1 MQLNAGCDLRFEA
14 SGPTPLILM
23 LRPRSGAGQ
32 WIIRE
37 EYQITPAVNVTEF
50 TDMYGNLCQRL
61 VAPEGPFS
69 IHFTATVQ
77 TADNIDVIPGA
88 PYTPVEDLPDD
99 VLHYTLPSRYCQ
111 SDQLGDLATEI
122 IQGADPGY
130 DQAEAI
136 RRWIH
141 ENIRYEYGTSDA
153 STSAVDTAHNRVGVC
168 RDFTHLGI
176 SLCRTLNIPARMVV
190 GYLYQLDPMDLHAWF
205 EAYVDGRWFTF
216 DATQNKPRGNRITVA
231 YGRDAAD
238 VAFTTQFGPM
248 TLTDMRVWVESAT
261 EDSDGGV
268 SEATGENPAP
278 VTTDSASLGS
288 NDQTDTR
295 P

>member
-1 MQLNAGCDLRFEA
+1 MQLNAGCELLFDA
-14 SGPTPLILM
+14 QGSTPLILM

-37 EYQITPAVNVTEF
+37 EYQITPPVIVTEF
-50 TDMYGNLCQRL
+50 TDMYGNLCQRV

-69 IHFTATVQ
+69 IHFSATVQ
-77 TADNIDVIPGA
+77 TADVIDLAPGA

-111 SDQLGDLATEI
+111 SDQLGDLANKITSTVE
-122 IQGADPGY
+122 PGY
-130 DQAEAI
+130 DQADAI
-136 RRWIH
+136 RQWIH
-141 ENIRYEYGTSDA
+141 DNVQYKYGTSDA
-153 STSAVDTAHNRVGVC
+153 STSAVDTATNRVGVC

-176 SLCRTLNIPARMVV
+176 SLCRALNIPARMVV

-216 DATQNKPRGNRITVA
+216 DATQKEPRGNRIAVA

-248 TLTDMRVWVESAT
+248 TLNEMKVWVEAAQPDET
-261 EDSDGGV
+261 ESDRDDA
-268 SEATGENPAP
+268 EKNRRLYQLLQPP
-278 VTTDSASLGS
+278 
-288 NDQTDTR
+288 
-295 P
+295 